1 MFNLIL
7 SIVMG
12 SDYNDL
18 MTTNPYHTFDP
29 SRASY
34 GFQPSNS
41 IDSLVFNIS
50 L

>member
-1 MFNLIL
+1 MFNFLL

-29 SRASY
+29 NRTSY
-34 GFQPSNS
+34 GFQPSMF
-41 IDSLVFNIS
+41 IDFVF
-50 L
+50 